1 MENPFYAGRKPER
14 QIYSG
19 LRKFIDVLSLS
30 MGVALE
36 SNAVRRW
43 LIDDYDVTNIVKRV
57 ANLKTESNNLKC
69 FFQSEKGFT
78 GISLGG
84 HTAAICASVCPSA
97 VPCIPAYCWSTS
109 AGVWTRGAL
118 SNRINFKKLQVDI
131 NSNLDYDLFLKEIE
145 PLGLRRWER
154 KPTHTHNPIFCG
166 IVVCESIGHF
176 KVLARV

>member
-36 SNAVRRW
+36 SNAVRKW
-43 LIDDYDVTNIVKRV
+43 LIDNYDVTNIVRV
-57 ANLKTESNNLKC
+57 GNFKLKKSFKS
-69 FFQSEKGFT
+69 FFQSKKGFT

-131 NSNLDYDLFLKEIE
+131 NSNLDYELFLKEIE

-154 KPTHTHNPIFCG
+154 KPTHNHNPLFCEPRLRSRFWKFSQG
-166 IVVCESIGHF
+166 
-176 KVLARV
+176 

>member
-1 MENPFYAGRKPER
+1 MGWKLNQKLKIVFSLFNPK
-14 QIYSG
+14 
-19 LRKFIDVLSLS
+19 
-30 MGVALE
+30 
-36 SNAVRRW
+36 
-43 LIDDYDVTNIVKRV
+43 
-57 ANLKTESNNLKC
+57 
-69 FFQSEKGFT
+69 KGFT

-131 NSNLDYDLFLKEIE
+131 NSNLDYELFLKEIE

-154 KPTHTHNPIFCG
+154 KPTHNHNPIFCG
-166 IVVCESIGHF
+166 PKRFLIQR
-176 KVLARV
+176 KL